1 MTQNIS
7 FKLFSLHQVGPFLCS
22 YILGISWHRS
32 TSTRHL
38 STKLNDLW
46 MKGPYV
52 SIVKPISLFITS
64 LDLKLIPLPK
74 IIVRF
79 SRLELIKAET
89 KGNKIVFIGFL
100 TNHLLFSIS
109 RLVWL
114 AEMPINQQNDH
125 KECKIIQPI
134 QLYWLYSKCSF
145 WWKCTKASDRFLHQ
159 NIISVVLSQARCQN
173 WHDCLSLAEND
184 FVRNWQHM
192 RYKWYLRAT
201 KFSTILM

>member
-89 KGNKIVFIGFL
+89 EGSKIVFIGSL

-109 RLVWL
+109 RLVWP
-114 AEMPINQQNDH
+114 ADYAN
-125 KECKIIQPI
+125 KIIIRKYKRIQPI

-145 WWKCTKASDRFLHQ
+145 WWKFTKASDIFLHQ

>member
-89 KGNKIVFIGFL
+89 EGSKIVFIGFL
-100 TNHLLFSIS
+100 TNHLPFSIT

-114 AEMPINQQNDH
+114 AEMAINQQNDH
-125 KECKIIQPI
+125 KEYRKNTTHPTLLIIF
-134 QLYWLYSKCSF
+134 KVF
-145 WWKCTKASDRFLHQ
+145 FLME
-159 NIISVVLSQARCQN
+159 IYES
-173 WHDCLSLAEND
+173 
-184 FVRNWQHM
+184 
-192 RYKWYLRAT
+192 
-201 KFSTILM
+201 

>member
-74 IIVRF
+74 IIVLF

-89 KGNKIVFIGFL
+89 EGSEIVFIEAQRIYK
-100 TNHLLFSIS
+100 TCASPRS
-109 RLVWL
+109 W
-114 AEMPINQQNDH
+114 P
-125 KECKIIQPI
+125 
-134 QLYWLYSKCSF
+134 CSF
-145 WWKCTKASDRFLHQ
+145 ILIEW
-159 NIISVVLSQARCQN
+159 
-173 WHDCLSLAEND
+173 
-184 FVRNWQHM
+184 
-192 RYKWYLRAT
+192 
-201 KFSTILM
+201 TINFQTIVSGKG

>member
-89 KGNKIVFIGFL
+89 EGSKIVFIGFL
-100 TNHLLFSIS
+100 TNHLLFSRS
-109 RLVWL
+109 GLV
-114 AEMPINQQNDH
+114 NRQNDH
-125 KECKIIQPI
+125 KEYERIQPI
-134 QLYWLYSKCSF
+134 QLYWLYSKCF
-145 WWKCTKASDRFLHQ
+145 VWWKCTKASEIFLHQ